1 MASLSVVALFLLQQT
16 LELWFSRTWIIIA
29 ALYVAALDAGAVY
42 VFAVGIHHWRKML
55 RAHEARAF
63 VGPMPDFNTTVTI
76 ASVVVVVLNVVML
89 GVMNVGQAFGMATD
103 GADSL
108 GWLVG
113 AILVPLVTGKTI
125 TKFASTKYGS
135 TDVQPPQGGAQ

>member
-1 MASLSVVALFLLQQT
+1 MIALLLQQT
-16 LELWFSRTWIIIA
+16 LELWFSRTWIVIA

-55 RAHEARAF
+55 AAHEARGF
-63 VGPMPDFNTTVTI
+63 SGPMPDFNTTVTI
-76 ASVVVVVLNVVML
+76 ASVVVVVLNVIML

-125 TKFASTKYGS
+125 TKFASSKYGS
-135 TDVQPPQGGAQ
+135 TENQAPKQGDGA

>member
-1 MASLSVVALFLLQQT
+1 MAELLILALQQT

-55 RAHEARAF
+55 TAHEARGFA
-63 VGPMPDFNTTVTI
+63 GPMPDFNTTVTI
-76 ASVVVVVLNVVML
+76 ASVVVVVLNVIML

-108 GWLVG
+108 GWLIG

-135 TDVQPPQGGAQ
+135 ADVQPPEAKP